1 MTHHGEALTRES
13 GDASLPEA
21 VASGRFDLLPT
32 RSRLLCAYALKL
44 TRAPSSIRVE
54 DLAPLRGN
62 GLDDRGIVD
71 TNQVVAYFNYV
82 NRVAHGLGV
91 DLEPNWP
98 AETRGP
104 RYYPLARAGES
115 LPEGEPGPPRSNT
128 DRTPT

>member
-1 MTHHGEALTRES
+1 MTHHGEALARES
-13 GDASLPEA
+13 GDASLPGA
-21 VASGRFDLLPT
+21 VASGQFDLLPT

-44 TRAPSSIRVE
+44 TRDPSSIRVE
-54 DLAPLRGN
+54 DLVALRGN

-98 AETRGP
+98 AEERGP
-104 RYYPLARAGES
+104 RHYPLANAGES
-115 LPEGEPGPPRSNT
+115 LTEGESGPPRSNT